1 MSLMNSIVAYLP
13 YFQIG
18 LGVLLIV
25 GILIQTSAAGLGAA
39 FGGDSVDSGFHA
51 RRGPEQTIF
60 VGTIIIAVL
69 FVVVSF
75 LTFLYV

>member
-1 MSLMNSIVAYLP
+1 MNSIVAYLP
-13 YFQIG
+13 YLQIG

-25 GILIQTSAAGLGAA
+25 GILIQASSAGLGAA
-39 FGGDSVDSGFHA
+39 FGGGDSEGGFHA
-51 RRGPEQTIF
+51 RRGPEQSIF